1 MIAAA
6 LIFSWFQQDS
16 AGTGPI
22 GRRRNMAFNINEE
35 LKKLPARPG
44 VYLMHNAKDEI
55 IYVGKAV
62 SLKNRVRQ
70 YFQSSRNKG
79 LKIEQMV
86 PQIARFEYIVTDS
99 ELEALVLECNLIKEY
114 RPKYNTMLKDDNSYP
129 FIQVTVQEEFPRV
142 LFARRMKKDKS
153 KYFGPYTSA
162 GAVKETID
170 LVRKLY
176 CLRAC
181 SKKLP
186 ADQGKERPCLY
197 YHIHQCKAPCQGWI
211 TPEEYRQQVD
221 DALNFLNGNF
231 QGVIQELTVK
241 MEQASE
247 ELRFEEACEYRDLIE
262 SVRRI
267 GEHQKIT
274 GSSGED
280 RDVVAL
286 ALDRED
292 AVAQIFFIRDG
303 KLIGRDHFYLR
314 VAAGEERSGVLLSF
328 LKQFYAGTPFIPREL
343 MLSDEIEDH
352 EVLEEWLGRKRGQK
366 VHIKVPKKGSK
377 EKLVELAAHN
387 AQIILNQD
395 RERLKREEGRTIGAV
410 KEIGRW
416 LSMEPPER
424 IEAYDISN
432 ISGFQSVGSMVVYE
446 KGKPKRADYRKFRI
460 KSVEGPNDYASMEEV
475 LSRRFQRGIEA
486 DSGFEKLPDLIMM
499 DGGRGQVNVALEVLN
514 QMGLQIPVCGMVKDD
529 NHRTR
534 GLYFN
539 NCEIPIDRNGEGFHL
554 ITRIQDEAHRFAI
567 EYHRLL
573 RSKGQVHS
581 VLDDIPGIGPGRRK
595 ELMRHYQSLD
605 EIRNAGLEELRKL
618 PSMNERAAR
627 SVYDYFHKSENH
639 EG

>member
-1 MIAAA
+1 M
-6 LIFSWFQQDS
+6 
-16 AGTGPI
+16 
-22 GRRRNMAFNINEE
+22 
-35 LKKLPARPG
+35 
-44 VYLMHNAKDEI
+44 
-55 IYVGKAV
+55 
-62 SLKNRVRQ
+62 
-70 YFQSSRNKG
+70 
-79 LKIEQMV
+79 
-86 PQIARFEYIVTDS
+86 
-99 ELEALVLECNLIKEY
+99 
-114 RPKYNTMLKDDNSYP
+114 
-129 FIQVTVQEEFPRV
+129 
-142 LFARRMKKDKS
+142 
-153 KYFGPYTSA
+153 
-162 GAVKETID
+162 
-170 LVRKLY
+170 
-176 CLRAC
+176 
-181 SKKLP
+181 
-186 ADQGKERPCLY
+186 
-197 YHIHQCKAPCQGWI
+197 
-211 TPEEYRQQVD
+211 
-221 DALNFLNGNF
+221 
-231 QGVIQELTVK
+231 
-241 MEQASE
+241 
-247 ELRFEEACEYRDLIE
+247 
-262 SVRRI
+262 
-267 GEHQKIT
+267 
-274 GSSGED
+274 
-280 RDVVAL
+280 
-286 ALDRED
+286 
-292 AVAQIFFIRDG
+292 
-303 KLIGRDHFYLR
+303 
-314 VAAGEERSGVLLSF
+314 
-328 LKQFYAGTPFIPREL
+328 
-343 MLSDEIEDH
+343 
-352 EVLEEWLGRKRGQK
+352 GRKRGQK